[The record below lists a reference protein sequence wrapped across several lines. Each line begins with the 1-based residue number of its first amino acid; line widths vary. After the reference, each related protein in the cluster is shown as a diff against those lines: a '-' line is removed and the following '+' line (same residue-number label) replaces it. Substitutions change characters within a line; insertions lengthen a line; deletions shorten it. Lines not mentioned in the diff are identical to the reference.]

1 MERMAGYSSHSPHVT
16 QIVGKTR
23 LALSPPL
30 NHWWN
35 VALYVSPRGLTTSL
49 IPYGAEGFDVEF
61 DFIEHHLLIR
71 TSWGE
76 TRSLAL
82 RKESVAQFYDEYSA
96 LAQIARHKSGYLATP
111 VEVSAPIPFQKDQ
124 QHASYDPEYA
134 HRFWRVLL
142 QADPV
147 FKRFRGAFLGK
158 ASPVHFFWGSF
169 DLAVS
174 RFSDAAQPERPGA
187 DLITREAY
195 SHELISAGFWPGK
208 RRI

>member
-1 MERMAGYSSHSPHVT
+1 MSSKSDLWPSLPWNDWQDTAATLHMWT

-61 DFIEHHLLIR
+61 DFIEHRLLIR

-76 TRSLAL
+76 TRFLAL
-82 RKESVAQFYDEYSA
+82 HKESVAQFYDEYSA
-96 LAQIARHKSGYLATP
+96 MLKSLGIKVDIWATP

-124 QHASYDPEYA
+124 QHASYDPDYA
-134 HRFWRVLL
+134 HRFWRILL
-142 QADPV
+142 QADQV
-147 FKRFRGAFLGK
+147 FKRFRGGFLGK

-169 DLAVS
+169 DLAVT
-174 RFSDAAQPERPGA
+174 RFSGRRAPERPGA
-187 DLITREAY
+187 DLITR
-195 SHELISAGFWPGK
+195 
-208 RRI
+208 